1 MKYLK
6 TDYRRIIEL
15 LELMPGIRQ
24 VIGLDQLPH
33 FTTINKFF
41 LRINTS
47 LTYDMF
53 VQTVYL
59 FRNEPT
65 IAAIDSTGY
74 SSNYASRHY
83 LWRIGLGKYNR
94 RNYMKLSISVST
106 ANQCIIAAKTRVGPR
121 NDNIDFPRLAKQSA
135 SIAKL
140 TYIVADKG
148 YDSEANHRLVRQL
161 GSKPMIPLRIH
172 KGCRTNGSFRRKMLR
187 HFDENIYHQRSL
199 VETVNSVMK
208 RLMGSWTQSRSLVP
222 QCKETYM
229 MCAVYNV
236 HRYGKLVLFMD
247 VFYRA

>member
-1 MKYLK
+1 
-6 TDYRRIIEL
+6 
-15 LELMPGIRQ
+15 
-24 VIGLDQLPH
+24 
-33 FTTINKFF
+33 
-41 LRINTS
+41 
-47 LTYDMF
+47 
-53 VQTVYL
+53 
-59 FRNEPT
+59 
-65 IAAIDSTGY
+65 
-74 SSNYASRHY
+74 
-83 LWRIGLGKYNR
+83 
-94 RNYMKLSISVST
+94 MKLSISVST

-247 VFYRA
+247 VFYRASPAQSAPQHAESGETCQILSCGLFYTHQERRGSVQGSLGCMRPL